1 MKELTT
7 TFYICDYCGL
17 KLEDKSQMELHEE
30 TCPFNP
36 KNQPCSQCENM
47 IVGVGC
53 CKKINIEDIDG
64 KKIKC
69 FFYKK
74 GTPRTILDALFTFDG
89 GKED

>member
-1 MKELTT
+1 MKEIVT
-7 TFYICDYCGL
+7 TFYTCDYCRL

-30 TCPFNP
+30 ICPLNP

-53 CKKINIEDIDG
+53 CKKMNIENIDG
-64 KKIKC
+64 QKIKC

-74 GTPRTILDALFTFDG
+74 GTPKTLLDALFTFDG
-89 GKED
+89 GKEE

>member
-1 MKELTT
+1 MKEIIT
-7 TFYICDYCGL
+7 TFYVCDCCGL

-30 TCPFNP
+30 ICPLNP

-53 CKKINIEDIDG
+53 CKKMNIENIDG
-64 KKIKC
+64 QKIKC

-74 GTPRTILDALFTFDG
+74 GTPKTLLDALFTFDG
-89 GKED
+89 GKEE